1 MKQLTSL
8 RLPDLWKEVKTE
20 EQFWGELKPET
31 RQYLK
36 MLIEGILIEEQTR
49 SLAAPWHARKA
60 SRLDYRNGFYV
71 RSIESSLGLLED
83 IKVPRNRL
91 TNIKFSLFK
100 KYRRKEVALV
110 ELIKDAF
117 LAGLSTRKVGEVL
130 EVVLGY
136 KVSAT
141 TVSNIAKSL
150 DSAVNAFH
158 KKAIED
164 SYKYLFLDGITLK
177 VKTLAGVVK
186 KTVLV
191 ACGITDKGIKE
202 IISFRLAPGESEDSW
217 FGFVND
223 LYRRGLYGK
232 NLDLIVFD
240 GSTSLRRAVDIV
252 YPYNPKQRCWVH
264 KLRNI
269 ASKLPKKGTKG
280 VMDSAKKIYLADT
293 RKDAEAA
300 FKSWV
305 KDYKDKYPNAVECL
319 SKDIEDMLTCFYF
332 DKDIRSKIRTTNLI
346 ERSFREIR
354 RRVRPMSCFQNS
366 ASVNRIIFGVV
377 SGINKSWKS
386 KPVKEVKEITQNT

>member
-49 SLAAPWHARKA
+49 SLAAPWHARKV

-71 RSIESSLGLLED
+71 RSIESSLGLLEN

-91 TNIKFSLFK
+91 TNIEFSLFK

-150 DSAVNAFH
+150 DSAVEAFH
-158 KKAIED
+158 RKAIDD

-177 VKTLAGVVK
+177 VKTLCGVVK

-191 ACGITDKGIKE
+191 ACGITDKGVKE

-217 FGFVND
+217 FSFVND
-223 LYRRGLYGK
+223 LYRRGLAGK
-232 NLDLIVFD
+232 NLELIVFD
-240 GSTSLRRAVDIV
+240 GSSSLRRAVDIV

-300 FKSWV
+300 FKNWV

-332 DKDIRSKIRTTNLI
+332 DEDIRSKIRTTNLI

-366 ASVNRIIFGVV
+366 ASVNRIIFGVI

-386 KPVKEVKEITQNT
+386 RPIKEVKEITQNT